1 MLCSEV
7 PLSRCKEQRRSTL
20 RAKAAAL
27 AAALA
32 ALLAVCAPA
41 TAAAGNLAPQGKKVF
56 FGISDTGDPADFG
69 EFSKLTHKHPAL
81 IETFRTWGTDFP
93 DSIER
98 WQDARARPVMH
109 ISTAD
114 KRDGHELITPR
125 AIARGEGDEYLIRLN
140 KLFWAKGMRAYIRP
154 LGRAEPLPQRLG
166 RLRLRRRTARRR
178 PQPAPVHPRLPADLR
193 DRPRRRQAQR
203 DRHPPPQG
211 RPAAAAE
218 RRRRAA
224 EGARSR

>member
-1 MLCSEV
+1 M
-7 PLSRCKEQRRSTL
+7 
-20 RAKAAAL
+20 AAV
-27 AAALA
+27 LA
-32 ALLAVCAPA
+32 ALLALAPA
-41 TAAAGNLAPQGKKVF
+41 TATAGNLAPQGKKVF

-125 AIARGEGDEYLIRLN
+125 RSPG
-140 KLFWAKGMRAYIRP
+140 AKA
-154 LGRAEPLPQRLG
+154 
-166 RLRLRRRTARRR
+166 T
-178 PQPAPVHPRLPADLR
+178 
-193 DRPRRRQAQR
+193 
-203 DRHPPPQG
+203 
-211 RPAAAAE
+211 
-218 RRRRAA
+218 
-224 EGARSR
+224 ST